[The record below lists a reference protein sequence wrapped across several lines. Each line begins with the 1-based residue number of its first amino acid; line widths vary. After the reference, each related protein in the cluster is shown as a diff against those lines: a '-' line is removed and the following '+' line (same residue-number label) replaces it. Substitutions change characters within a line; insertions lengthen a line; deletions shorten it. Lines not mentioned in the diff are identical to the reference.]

1 MPMHDTSLC
10 WLRRDLR
17 LHDNAALYHALKESR
32 AVHCVFVFDTDI
44 LSRLEDKADRRV
56 EFIWHSI
63 RELRDELQ
71 KLGSD
76 LHVLHGS
83 ARPLIPKL
91 ALQLHAQAVYCNHD
105 DEPAAVAR
113 DAQVA
118 DGLADVG
125 IDFHDYK
132 DHVIF
137 ERGEV
142 LTGAGTPYHV
152 YTPYK
157 NAWLK
162 KVDDFYLRS
171 YPCERYFPHL
181 AQIVCPATPD
191 LEQMGFLPTDLSKLA
206 LPCGMSGASIMFEDF
221 RARLPYYHEHRDFPA
236 IKGVS
241 YLSTHLRFGT
251 ISIRALARDA
261 YHTGGQGAQ
270 IWLSELIWRDFYHAL
285 LHHHPQVVGH
295 AFKPQFERLVFG
307 NNKAWFAAW
316 KSGNTGY
323 PLVDAGMRQL
333 NQTGFMHNRLRMVT
347 ASFLVKDL
355 QIDWRWG
362 EAYFAAKLN
371 DFDLAANNGGWQW
384 AASTGC
390 DAQPWF
396 RIFNPVTQSEKF
408 DAEGKF
414 IRRYV
419 PELKNCPD
427 KYIHAPWTLPALE
440 QRARQLVIGEHY
452 PAPIVDHALAR
463 EKTLAMFSVIVDS
476 RGLETNEPG
485 EHSGGPLYG

>member
-1 MPMHDTSLC
+1 MRSDLFILTSTVNDITLC

-17 LHDNAALYHALKESR
+17 LHDNAALYHALKVSR

-63 RELRDELQ
+63 QELRDELR

-83 ARPLIPKL
+83 ARILIPEL
-91 ALQLHAQAVYCNHD
+91 ARNLQSQAVYCNHD
-105 DEPAAVAR
+105 DEPDALTRDSKVA
-113 DAQVA
+113 QC
-118 DGLADVG
+118 LADVG

-137 ERGEV
+137 ERSEI
-142 LTGAGTPYHV
+142 LTGSDTPYHV
-152 YTPYK
+152 FTPYK

-171 YPCERYFPHL
+171 YPCERYFHHL
-181 AQIVCPATPD
+181 AKVSCPATTS
-191 LEQMGFLPTDLSKLA
+191 LEQLGFLPTDLSKLA
-206 LPCGMSGASIMFEDF
+206 LPCGMSGASSMYEDF
-221 RARLPYYHEHRDFPA
+221 LARLPYYHERRDYPA
-236 IKGVS
+236 VKGVS

-251 ISIRALARDA
+251 LSIRTLARHA
-261 YHTGGQGAQ
+261 YHTSGQGAQ
-270 IWLSELIWRDFYHAL
+270 VWLSELIWRDFYHAL
-285 LHHHPQVVGH
+285 LHHHPAVIGH
-295 AFKPQFERLVFG
+295 AFKPQFEQLAFG
-307 NNKAWFAAW
+307 NNQIWFDAW

-362 EAYFAAKLN
+362 EAYFSAKLN

-396 RIFNPVTQSEKF
+396 RIFNPITQSEKF
-408 DAEGKF
+408 DAEGRF

-427 KYIHAPWTLPALE
+427 KYIHAPWTLPPLE
-440 QRARQLVIGEHY
+440 QRARQLVIGVDY
-452 PAPIVDHALAR
+452 PTPIVDHALAR
-463 EKTLAMFSVIVDS
+463 EKTLAMFKAAT
-476 RGLETNEPG
+476 L
-485 EHSGGPLYG
+485 